1 MEDQGLQIQVNKKKR
16 NQKHF
21 SCLFVGG
28 GFGVFEEGRGVLR
41 NIEWERG
48 IVRAAERIKKEEHE
62 FYSIL

>member
-1 MEDQGLQIQVNKKKR
+1 MNKKKEIK
-16 NQKHF
+16 NIF
-21 SCLFVGG
+21 LFLFVGG
-28 GFGVFEEGRGVLR
+28 GFGVSEEGRGVLR